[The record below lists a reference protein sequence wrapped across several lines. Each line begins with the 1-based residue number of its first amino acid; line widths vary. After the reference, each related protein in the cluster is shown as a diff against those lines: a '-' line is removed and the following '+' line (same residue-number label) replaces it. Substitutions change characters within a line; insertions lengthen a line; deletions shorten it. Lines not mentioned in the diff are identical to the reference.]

1 MTKKF
6 TIAAIFA
13 AVAMASYGGSALLAN
28 AQVATGAMT
37 PSQNASLQQQLDNAK
52 AELIQLEMQA
62 GQVPAGDNSL
72 PGATTAPVTVTVT
85 PAAPTTALNSAD
97 IAEMDTALTALA
109 NMLGTLE
116 TRISSNPQFITSNG
130 AAVVSVLQG
139 ISNSVASIGTEITG
153 ATVAMNNP
161 AIAPTTPTVTSQPS
175 TGSAMAQGSGAANGA
190 AGSAGTSQPS
200 ATTQP
205 SQVAQTNPSQTTP
218 PTPAATTN
226 PTPATTNTE
235 TASSFSLGK
244 LNWPLI
250 VVIILVVAAIAIWLW
265 WDDSDEKKPVVKST
279 SPAPQK
285 PIQHQPQTTMNVSA
299 TSGSGSASVSA
310 SVNRPQPSP
319 SQTPLSSAV
328 SPQGN
333 H

>member
-97 IAEMDTALTALA
+97 IAEMDT
-109 NMLGTLE
+109 
-116 TRISSNPQFITSNG
+116 
-130 AAVVSVLQG
+130 
-139 ISNSVASIGTEITG
+139 SIGTEITG

-235 TASSFSLGK
+235 TASSFSLGQ